1 MLFSQTN
8 VTQLSKR
15 DEYINAVGCWQRSQ
29 SFTLFGTATFEYRNT
44 FKEEE
49 VIKTCSYFF
58 NTLDRSLYTHKEVL
72 SGKRIERFVYIEGG
86 KDRDNLHMHFF
97 CKGETL
103 KQTHSIIKHSSYIW
117 NSKVHKAHDMKIL
130 INEKGEDRS
139 RYGIKECWQMDDDNL
154 VVQLCHLKQSKSF

>member
-86 KDRDNLHMHFF
+86 KDRDNLHMEF
-97 CKGETL
+97 
-103 KQTHSIIKHSSYIW
+103 
-117 NSKVHKAHDMKIL
+117 
-130 INEKGEDRS
+130 
-139 RYGIKECWQMDDDNL
+139 
-154 VVQLCHLKQSKSF
+154 KST